1 MKSKSKQLTLTK
13 SKKFE
18 IIVCIINVIL
28 IVFMIVYLFNA
39 FVGKKD
45 STSSNS
51 HGAADTDFSFEEA
64 DDALTNVYVTL
75 IKGTN
80 VNIGKDKHMHFGN
93 NGDYEGFFDEKD
105 TNVKGYSYEVIGATD
120 NFAQDGAVASVNIYN
135 KDRSKFVQYKLVYGG
150 TSENPEL
157 LLMYPKTGKTYSL
170 EL

>member
-1 MKSKSKQLTLTK
+1 MKSKSKQLTK
-13 SKKFE
+13 IKQFE
-18 IIVCIINVIL
+18 LIVCIINVIL
-28 IVFMIVYLFNA
+28 IVFMIVYLFHA

-45 STSSNS
+45 NTSSNS
-51 HGAADTDFSFEEA
+51 PGATDTEFSFEEA

-80 VNIGKDKHMHFGN
+80 VNISKDKHMHFGN
-93 NGDYEGFFDEKD
+93 NGEYEGFFDEND
-105 TNVKGYSYEVIGATD
+105 TNVKGYSYEVIGAVD
-120 NFAQDGAVASVNIYN
+120 NSAQDGAVATVNIYN

-150 TSENPEL
+150 TSKKPEL